1 MPPTMATEPAS
12 GHQKR
17 QQGKTC
23 MQSALNGENCVHL
36 EYFWPRTQEELK
48 PIQKQLVAQLQAQLH
63 VSLGP
68 PLHPCLGQAFVALY
82 AVGDT
87 FSLHDTLGKC
97 CDVVKMKEET
107 AAGPSNNKL

>member
-1 MPPTMATEPAS
+1 M
-12 GHQKR
+12 QK
-17 QQGKTC
+17 
-23 MQSALNGENCVHL
+23 MCVRVCSRCKI
-36 EYFWPRTQEELK
+36 WPHTQEELK
-48 PIQKQLVAQLQAQLH
+48 LTQKQLVAQLQARLY

-68 PLHPCLGQAFVALY
+68 PLHSCLGQAFVTLY

-97 CDVVKMKEET
+97 CDVIRMKEDA